1 MKVVSFF
8 NHKGGVGKTTLL
20 FNIGIALAHSGS
32 RVLFVDADAQA
43 NLTGSA
49 LNATAYQQAIDDGET
64 IYDSLAPVINAT
76 GEPAFFEPTRI
87 RESAWIIPGDIRL
100 SDYEE
105 ALATSWSD
113 TTSGRYPG
121 FQRTTALYRVIKAA
135 AQQIDADY
143 VLIDLG
149 PSVGALNRVALLSSN
164 GFVVPLAPD
173 LFSLT
178 ALPSVGRSVAN
189 WVAEWKVATQQAV
202 RTSVVESF
210 SESMPPGSPSALGY
224 ISQQFA
230 SYRSAPAAAFKRW
243 LEVIPEAYEE
253 QVPARLREI
262 GIEAPQGESQ
272 IGIVRNLSSLVPMA
286 QEANSAI
293 FELSGAE
300 ARGATYI
307 RAKDTLSDFDRL
319 ARDVSRR
326 LDEVVQESDSIRLD
340 NS

>member
-1 MKVVSFF
+1 
-8 NHKGGVGKTTLL
+8 
-20 FNIGIALAHSGS
+20 
-32 RVLFVDADAQA
+32 
-43 NLTGSA
+43 
-49 LNATAYQQAIDDGET
+49 
-64 IYDSLAPVINAT
+64 
-76 GEPAFFEPTRI
+76 
-87 RESAWIIPGDIRL
+87 
-100 SDYEE
+100 
-105 ALATSWSD
+105 
-113 TTSGRYPG
+113 
-121 FQRTTALYRVIKAA
+121 
-135 AQQIDADY
+135 
-143 VLIDLG
+143 
-149 PSVGALNRVALLSSN
+149 
-164 GFVVPLAPD
+164 
-173 LFSLT
+173 
-178 ALPSVGRSVAN
+178 
-189 WVAEWKVATQQAV
+189 
-202 RTSVVESF
+202 
-210 SESMPPGSPSALGY
+210 MPPGSPSALGY